1 VLWGA
6 TSCHEA
12 APLTHTGRAQ
22 LANSGLRLGLALSP
36 TPANVACGLVQ
47 HGTFTG
53 GPFGS
58 GENGSGNSAGK
69 GKKSGGKVSASNARG
84 GMGSSSSSSSNSSN
98 GLVSSLVPPAPS
110 GQDPRVDAA
119 MAAVALLQVRH
130 LRTTRR
136 ERRERERERLL
147 ARGERER
154 DCLLEERE
162 RETACSRRER
172 ETACSRRERERLLA
186 RGERERDCLL
196 EERERDCLLEER
208 ERDCLLEERE
218 RETACSRRERD
229 RLLARGAGAAAG
241 QPTHPLKLERTVP
254 QAGKEETAAAAVAA
268 KQQRYAEAAVRYE
281 SSVRLY
287 RAVATA
293 GESWVRQTATG
304 KLRIGTVFSGGGSL
318 TRPFRDA
325 HHFPS
330 TRLKPVLTCTR
341 TTLKFG
347 ICPSFMGHFPAPNP
361 NRYDSQLFH
370 RWATRDE
377 TTPWTQGGE
386 ERQSS

>member
-136 ERRERERERLL
+136 ERRERERE
-147 ARGERER
+147 
-154 DCLLEERE
+154 
-162 RETACSRRER
+162 
-172 ETACSRRERERLLA
+172 TACSRRERERLLA
-186 RGERERDCLL
+186 RG
-196 EERERDCLLEER
+196 ERERDCLLEER